1 MLIMAMFPYIE
12 VSIFPCIKWLLQVKD
27 RGCKK
32 NPYKTKT
39 VTLQQYVNLYAG
51 PVYMMHFKYSS
62 ILTQVFVS
70 FMYGMCIP
78 LLFPIAFL
86 GIFNMYL
93 VERLAMA
100 YYYQRPPMYDQKLND
115 SVLGVLKWAPMLMF
129 VFGYWTMGNEQ
140 IFFNKSPLRSSMNE
154 ILDP

>member
-1 MLIMAMFPYIE
+1 
-12 VSIFPCIKWLLQVKD
+12 
-27 RGCKK
+27 
-32 NPYKTKT
+32 
-39 VTLQQYVNLYAG
+39 
-51 PVYMMHFKYSS
+51 MHFKYSS